1 MILTFSLFNQTLA
14 TDPFPFSCPLQAHS
28 SLTWSIPPQ
37 NQFFFV
43 ATLTFFVFSRNM
55 PKKLPFS
62 ANISMAESRLC
73 NFWIYALPIQV
84 AHGTVCVQLCTSRE
98 VVLVWHNL
106 YSTWY
111 KQIRS
116 RSVVAKFVFILVHAK
131 RWQQC
136 GGTICARFVTCRE
149 VAQFVRDG

>member
-1 MILTFSLFNQTLA
+1 MAFLCKYFN
-14 TDPFPFSCPLQAHS
+14 
-28 SLTWSIPPQ
+28 
-37 NQFFFV
+37 
-43 ATLTFFVFSRNM
+43 
-55 PKKLPFS
+55 
-62 ANISMAESRLC
+62 AESRLC

-116 RSVVAKFVFILVHAK
+116 RSVVAKFVLILVHAK

-136 GGTICARFVTCRE
+136 GGTICARLGTCRE
-149 VAQFVRDG
+149 VAQFVLDGQFSAVLDACAISAPAINQCHHWRHHCNPLLRQYKYNSHHFCNRLKEKVR